1 MTAEGRRKF
10 LPNAEAHNQPDIV
23 KWFAAKNTVATESE
37 DGIQPPLGADGRP
50 GR

>member
-10 LPNAEAHNQPDIV
+10 LPNAEAHNQPDTV
-23 KWFAAKNTVATESE
+23 KRFSAKNTVATESE
-37 DGIQPPLGADGRP
+37 EGIQPPLGADGGL